1 MNKNTMLIFGF
12 IGIILFYYLFTG
24 KKIIE
29 GLNGDDSEG
38 GGNEQPTIGV
48 DLVGNPEQIIR
59 EPKKPEEKPKEP
71 DTTFKPEPAKP
82 VPKIQCDPPVII
94 KGQKCP
100 PQKVVTDKQY
110 CYNSPRYGPP
120 KDPNAGL
127 ITTCTNLVRSH
138 VNKCSSAA
146 AGLMTRAFGPTI
158 TKGDKHQHATD
169 SQLLGFLKRMET
181 KLRSMTEQKKITDKA
196 IKLAPKFAPKFE
208 YPKRRGLSYDE
219 YNMWRNV
226 LTKGG
231 VPDSA
236 PDSAPDSKDGA
247 VASGSSGNG
256 RDRRDIKIYVSDNR
270 VVKGKNGNGKNGN
283 GQNGNGQ
290 NGDQQDGD
298 GDQGASNGQPQD
310 GDSGGG
316 NSGPLKGSFVQ
327 GGKKLEAYNHDDYQ

>member
-1 MNKNTMLIFGF
+1 MLILGLAAIIF
-12 IGIILFYYLFTG
+12 IYHFLTG

-29 GLNGDDSEG
+29 GLNGDDSKEDET
-38 GGNEQPTIGV
+38 EQATIGV
-48 DLVGNPEQIIR
+48 DLVGNPEKIVR
-59 EPKKPEEKPKEP
+59 EPEKPKEP
-71 DTTFKPEPAKP
+71 DTTFKPEPAAP

-127 ITTCTNLVRSH
+127 ITTCTNLVKSH
-138 VNKCSSAA
+138 VNKCSASA

-158 TKGDKHQHATD
+158 TKGDTHQHATD
-169 SQLLGFLKRMET
+169 SQLLGFLKRMEA
-181 KLRSMTEQKKITDKA
+181 KLRSMTEKKKVTDKA

-247 VASGSSGNG
+247 VASASSGNG
-256 RDRRDIKIYVSDNR
+256 RDRRDIKIYVTDNR
-270 VVKGKNGNGKNGN
+270 VVKGKNGNGQGGN
-283 GQNGNGQ
+283 GPNGQGGNGP
-290 NGDQQDGD
+290 NGQGGN
-298 GDQGASNGQPQD
+298 GDQGASNGQPHD

-327 GGKKLEAYNHDDYQ
+327 GGKVFEAYNHDDYV